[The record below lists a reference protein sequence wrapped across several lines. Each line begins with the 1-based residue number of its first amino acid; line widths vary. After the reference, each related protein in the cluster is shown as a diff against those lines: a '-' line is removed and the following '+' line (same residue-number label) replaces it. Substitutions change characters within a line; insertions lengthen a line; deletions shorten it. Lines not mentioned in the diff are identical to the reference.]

1 MEKVELIWKNGEFVA
16 WDEANVH
23 VLSHGLHYGTGVF
36 EGVRCYDTEAK
47 GPAIF
52 RHQDHLDRLA
62 KSAELYYLA
71 LPYSTEEIGEATKEL
86 IRRNGLRSCYIR
98 PLAFR
103 GYGEMGLYA
112 QSSPIDV
119 IVAVWPWGAY
129 LGEDGKQR
137 GIRAKVSSWRRIS
150 PAGLIPHA
158 KASGQYLN
166 SILAKTESANAGY
179 DEAVLLDE
187 RGFVCEGSGENIFVI
202 TDGEIVTP
210 PHVAS
215 ILDGISRKSVMQIA
229 ADLGYPVVERDIA
242 RAELYMADEIFLTGT
257 AAELV
262 PMREIDDHALGEP
275 GEITRAIQAKYD
287 DALHGRAEEYLEW
300 LDPVGEPTAEATP
313 EPRPDEVDAE
323 EIGEPASGRLGS

>member
-1 MEKVELIWKNGEFVA
+1 MEKVGLIWKNGEFVP
-16 WDEANVH
+16 WDEAKVH
-23 VLSHGLHYGTGVF
+23 VLTHGLHYGTGVF

-52 RHQDHLDRLA
+52 RHRDHLERLA
-62 KSAELYYLA
+62 KSAELYYLP
-71 LPYSTEEIGEATKEL
+71 LGYSLDQIGEATKEL

-112 QSSPIDV
+112 QSAPVDV

-129 LGEDGKQR
+129 LGEESKNA

-166 SILAKTESANAGY
+166 SILAKTESAKAGY
-179 DEAVLLDE
+179 DEAILLDE
-187 RGFVCEGSGENIFVI
+187 RGFVCEGSGENVFVI
-202 TDGEIVTP
+202 TDGQIVTP

-229 ADLGYPVVERDIA
+229 EDLGYPVLERDIA

-262 PMREIDDHALGEP
+262 PMREIDDHGLGEP
-275 GEITRAIQAKYD
+275 GEITRAIQAKFE

-300 LDPVGEPTAEATP
+300 LDPVGEPTGEAPPAPAP
-313 EPRPDEVDAE
+313 EQVEAE
-323 EIGEPASGRLGS
+323 EVGEPASGR

>member
-52 RHQDHLDRLA
+52 RHQDHLNRLA
-62 KSAELYYLA
+62 RSAELYYLP

-129 LGEDGKQR
+129 LGEDGKQQ

-202 TDGEIVTP
+202 TDGKIVTP

-300 LDPVGEPTAEATP
+300 LDPVGEPTAEATA

>member
-1 MEKVELIWKNGEFVA
+1 MEKAELIWKNGEFVP

-23 VLSHGLHYGTGVF
+23 VLTHGLHYGSGVF
-36 EGVRCYDTEAK
+36 EGIRCYDTEI

-62 KSAELYYLA
+62 KSAELYYLP
-71 LPYSTEEIGEATKEL
+71 LDYSLEEIREATKEL

-112 QSSPIDV
+112 QSAPVDV
-119 IVAVWPWGAY
+119 VVAVWPWGAY
-129 LGEDGKQR
+129 LGEEGKKK
-137 GIRAKVSSWRRIS
+137 GVRAKVSSWRRIS

-179 DEAVLLDE
+179 DEAILLDE
-187 RGFVCEGSGENIFVI
+187 RGFVCEGSGENIYLVRE
-202 TDGEIVTP
+202 GEIVTP
-210 PHVAS
+210 GHTSS
-215 ILDGISRKSVMQIA
+215 ILDGINRKSVIQIA
-229 ADLGYPVVERDIA
+229 RDLGYTVVERDVA
-242 RAELYMADEIFLTGT
+242 RAELYLAEEVFLTGT

-262 PMREIDDHALGEP
+262 PVREVDDHDLGEP
-275 GEITRAIQAKYD
+275 GEITRVIQGKFD
-287 DALHGRAEEYLEW
+287 DALNGRLEEYREW
-300 LDPVGEPTAEATP
+300 LDPVGEPTGEAPREPTP
-313 EPRPDEVDAE
+313 AEVDAE
-323 EIGEPASGRLGS
+323 EVGEPASGTLGS